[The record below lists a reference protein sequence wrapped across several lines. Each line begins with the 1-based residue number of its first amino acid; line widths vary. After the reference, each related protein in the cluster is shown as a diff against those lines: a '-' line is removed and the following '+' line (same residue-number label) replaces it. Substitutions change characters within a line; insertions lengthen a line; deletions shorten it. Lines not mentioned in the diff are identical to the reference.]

1 MKKIFKSFLFALV
14 IGLFASC
21 QNPSSGGNSVSF
33 SSGWWKFA
41 TDNSTVYL
49 NYDNSK
55 NIIRAGS
62 PDQEYAASIVENM
75 NKGESFS
82 WDMCLKNATDARMIF
97 EKVDFANLPEWAK
110 KITQANISILYGE
123 YRFDERFSCD
133 VSEYFYTSNTG
144 LYFIERLELGKHI
157 GSNTN
162 SFVWNNSFGCT
173 ISWKILDN
181 GDFYISYGKKNE
193 TTKFSFDGKTIIFED
208 FLGQKKVSATK
219 IK

>member
-1 MKKIFKSFLFALV
+1 FKSFLFALV

-21 QNPSSGGNSVSF
+21 QNPSSGGSSVSF

-97 EKVDFANLPEWAK
+97 EKVEFANLPEWAK

-123 YRFDERFSCD
+123 YRFDESITAEGIFYEEGPLTFYRF
-133 VSEYFYTSNTG
+133 
-144 LYFIERLELGKHI
+144 ILGKRVDTY
-157 GSNTN
+157 SNSYMCDSSKMY
-162 SFVWNNSFGCT
+162 SFPWE
-173 ISWKILDN
+173 ILDN
-181 GDFYISYGKKNE
+181 GNIHMTFWGKSVD
-193 TTKFSFDGKTIIFED
+193 TKFSFDGKKVIFED
-208 FLGQKKVSATK
+208 FLGQKNVSATK

>member
-21 QNPSSGGNSVSF
+21 QNPSSGGSSVSF

-97 EKVDFANLPEWAK
+97 EKVEYANLPEWAK

-123 YRFDERFSCD
+123 YRFDEKITC
-133 VSEYFYTSNTG
+133 EK
-144 LYFIERLELGKHI
+144 LYYYEGPHILKTFTLGKQI
-157 GSNTN
+157 NTNTN
-162 SFVWNNSFGCT
+162 SSIYYYDIKKDCSYVPSIFWE
-173 ISWKILDN
+173 ILDN
-181 GDFYISYGKKNE
+181 GNIYIDFGVD
-193 TTKFSFDGKTIIFED
+193 TKFSFDGKKIIFED
-208 FLGQKKVSATK
+208 FLGQKNVSATK